1 MANQKL
7 SELYKVNDIKLKE
20 VPKPDSVTFENG
32 RYQFEPLNR
41 YFASKSGFQDFA
53 QSISDK
59 VAEAKTAAEI
69 AKAQHQETVAKNMMG
84 KATQQEVDKS
94 RSNADRIEMI
104 AKEMKDSEL
113 SALHAYNQE
122 NDPRKM
128 IEEYKKDVV
137 PYFQYKL
144 SAKEIAMA
152 KARKAYLESV
162 EAFFDEMQASH
173 GILAD
178 IKDIRRAVGGIYST
192 GKLTHATPGIIE
204 AEKGI
209 LFPYEL
215 QHKETQLIDSLNH
228 RFNEQTG

>member
-1 MANQKL
+1 MANEKL
-7 SELYKVNDIKLKE
+7 SELYKVNDIELKE
-20 VPKPDSVTFENG
+20 VVKPDSVTFENG
-32 RYQFEPLNR
+32 RYHFKSLDNYFE
-41 YFASKSGFQDFA
+41 SKSGFQEFA

-59 VAEAKTAAEI
+59 VAEAKIAADI
-69 AKAQHQETVAKNMMG
+69 AKARHQETVAKNMMG
-84 KATQQEVDKS
+84 NATKQDIDKS
-94 RSNADRIEMI
+94 RSDADRLELI

-113 SALHAYNQE
+113 SALHAYYQE

-128 IEEYKKDVV
+128 VEEYKKDVV

-144 SAKEIAMA
+144 SVKEIAMA

-178 IKDIRRAVGGIYST
+178 IKDIRRGVGGIYSP
-192 GKLTHATPGIIE
+192 GKLTHATPKIIE
-204 AEKGI
+204 AGAGI
-209 LFPYEL
+209 PFPYEL
-215 QHKETQLIDSLNH
+215 LPKESQLIESLNH

>member
-1 MANQKL
+1 MANEKL
-7 SELYKVNDIKLKE
+7 SELYKVNDIELKE
-20 VPKPDSVTFENG
+20 VAKPDSVTFENG
-32 RYQFEPLNR
+32 RYRFKSLDNYFE
-41 YFASKSGFQDFA
+41 SKSGFQEFA
-53 QSISDK
+53 QSIADK
-59 VAEAKTAAEI
+59 VAEAKVAADI
-69 AKAQHQETVAKNMMG
+69 AKARHQETVAKNMVG
-84 KATQQEVDKS
+84 NATKQDVDKS
-94 RSNADRIEMI
+94 RSDADRLELI

-113 SALHAYNQE
+113 SALHAYHQE

-173 GILAD
+173 GILVD

-192 GKLTHATPGIIE
+192 GRLTHATSGIIE
-204 AEKGI
+204 AGKGT

-215 QHKETQLIDSLNH
+215 QHKETQMIDSLNH
-228 RFNEQTG
+228 RFNEHSG